1 MFRCIHAARLVRASA
16 ALLLLPATVGAADP
30 PAQAAD
36 IDPVRPFSDLD
47 LDHDG
52 VLTPSEAHASPR
64 LGNDW
69 VDIDTNDDGVI
80 DGSEFRALSETAVAP
95 TAAETDR

>member
-1 MFRCIHAARLVRASA
+1 MLRRIHAARLIRASA
-16 ALLLLPATVGAADP
+16 ALLLLPAAVCTAEP
-30 PAQAAD
+30 PAQTAN

-64 LGNDW
+64 LGDAW
-69 VDIDTNDDGVI
+69 VDIDTNNDGVI
-80 DGSEFRALSETAVAP
+80 DGSELRALSETTVAP
-95 TAAETDR
+95 TAAETER